1 MGKFLLENATNL
13 GKMNHSHFIW
23 TSVLTP
29 ALPPPPLPLPPPPDF
44 HSFVTVLLQVVQV
57 AGGSGVKQECLME
70 TVQSGKKWF
79 IMLLKMLPLCCAL

>member
-29 ALPPPPLPLPPPPDF
+29 LSPSPPPSSPPPPDF

-57 AGGSGVKQECLME
+57 AGGSGAKKGRCME
-70 TVQSGKKWF
+70 MVQNVEVE
-79 IMLLKMLPLCCAL
+79 LLTL

>member
-29 ALPPPPLPLPPPPDF
+29 PPPSPAPQTAPPPDF
-44 HSFVTVLLQVVQV
+44 RSFVTVLLLVVQV
-57 AGGSGVKQECLME
+57 AGGSGVKQECC
-70 TVQSGKKWF
+70 T
-79 IMLLKMLPLCCAL
+79 